1 MDYKHYTFTADVSE
15 DASEEEISKAMDEIK
30 AKAEEMAKARE
41 EGEDFEAL
49 CEEYNGTEVVSE
61 DDANAETAY
70 PYNEEQG
77 KYRTSMSTLLSDW
90 LFDDARQEG
99 DVTVLT
105 DEDAHKCYVVEFD
118 SRYFDEADNDSI
130 SSTIASQRVS
140 DYVDEIAKEYE
151 NVDGKGH
158 LKYLTVEESEESSD
172 AATEETADPAAE
184 TQDEETE
191 Q

>member
-1 MDYKHYTFTADVSE
+1 MPLSVIRNYST
-15 DASEEEISKAMDEIK
+15 
-30 AKAEEMAKARE
+30 RP
-41 EGEDFEAL
+41 EDFEAL
-49 CEEYNGTEVVSE
+49 CEEYNGTEAASE

-118 SRYFDEADNDSI
+118 SRRK
-130 SSTIASQRVS
+130 STFT
-140 DYVDEIAKEYE
+140 
-151 NVDGKGH
+151 GKTPPGR
-158 LKYLTVEESEESSD
+158 S
-172 AATEETADPAAE
+172 
-184 TQDEETE
+184 
-191 Q
+191 